1 MFTILSQ
8 FLRSNCR
15 ATHSGDTSDR
25 AFPGRTPGTAVACVR
40 PRTGR
45 LTGAVVFWGPPCLII
60 AGLGD
65 FGSGDWAK
73 GVAMPNKKTCPG
85 GQVFLKS
92 RLSRRHRRAGGEA
105 FTFDLG
111 QFHVFSFQAAGLGTG
126 RTLPVVGLFQL
137 AMSFCHDFKS

>member
-1 MFTILSQ
+1 MDRSVSVSAEQ
-8 FLRSNCR
+8 FPGNPQQGQELPGFFGADAGDSDGVR
-15 ATHSGDTSDR
+15 ATENWTTDTYRD
-25 AFPGRTPGTAVACVR
+25 VM
-40 PRTGR
+40 
-45 LTGAVVFWGPPCLII
+45 GPPCVII
-60 AGLGD
+60 AGLGG
-65 FGSGDWAK
+65 FGSGDWAN

-111 QFHVFSFQAAGLGTG
+111 QFHMFSFQAAGLGTG